1 MLITLGRLG
10 EAESV
15 YRELLAIN
23 SDNHAYH
30 MGLLACQSY
39 KPDAMAGE
47 AEQEKLLQVVLVLW
61 RGWRAVSGVVC
72 AVYTLRSPCLRTCD
86 ESIFITSISAHL
98 LCS

>member
-1 MLITLGRLG
+1 LLITLGRLG

-39 KPDAMAGE
+39 KPDAMVGE

-61 RGWRAVSGVVC
+61 RGWQAVGWCLLHILCGRRVC
-72 AVYTLRSPCLRTCD
+72 QHVTKAL
-86 ESIFITSISAHL
+86 
-98 LCS
+98 